1 MKFIKMHGLGNDF
14 ILIDSRNEPLE
25 GINLSQLA
33 VKLCD
38 RNYGIGADG
47 LLIASPSTSAD
58 VKMRVFNPDGSEAE
72 MCGNGIRCFA
82 KYIYETLE
90 KKKELISVETLAGVM
105 LPSILE
111 YKGKTAVVEV
121 DMGTPKNIKNEELKI
136 DNIKY
141 NVMLV
146 SFGNPH
152 CVIFV
157 DDLSKVHIDDI
168 GPKIE
173 TNKMF
178 PDRTNVEFVQVA
190 GKKEAIVKVWERGAG
205 ETLACG
211 TGACAS
217 VVAGVTSG
225 KLDKDVLIRLP
236 GGNLDIEWQDDKHV
250 ILRGPAE
257 TVYEGNIK

>member
-1 MKFIKMHGLGNDF
+1 MKFVKMHGLGNDF
-14 ILIDSRNEPLE
+14 VVIDSRTEPLE
-25 GINLSQLA
+25 GLDLSKLA

-47 LLIASPSTSAD
+47 ILIAGPSNSAD
-58 VKMRVFNPDGSEAE
+58 VKMRIFNPDGSEAE

-82 KYIYETLE
+82 KYIYELLE
-90 KKKELISVETLAGVM
+90 KKKELISVETLAGVI
-105 LPSILE
+105 LPSILD
-111 YKGKTAVVEV
+111 YKGKTAIVEV
-121 DMGTPKNIKNEELKI
+121 DMGIPKNIKKAELKI
-136 DNIKY
+136 DNVKY
-141 NVMLV
+141 DATLV

-152 CVIFV
+152 CVIFS
-157 DDLSKVHIDDI
+157 DDLSIVHIDEI

-178 PDRTNVEFVQVA
+178 SDRTNVEFVQVVSRA
-190 GKKEAIVKVWERGAG
+190 EAVVKVWERGAG

-217 VVAGVTSG
+217 AVAGITAG

-257 TVYEGNIK
+257 TVYEGNVK